1 MKLEGLIDQIRTNG
15 LVVSAV
21 MQMLSVVV
29 KTEVRVKKQDLS
41 IDRLGVNE
49 TAHTNDQ
56 NEFLRKV
63 AGLSLRMRILVNR
76 RSLE

>member
-1 MKLEGLIDQIRTNG
+1 MRLEGLIFQIRTEG
-15 LVVSAV
+15 LVVFAV

-29 KTEVRVKKQDLS
+29 KTEVRVKKQDSS
-41 IDRLGVNE
+41 IDRLGMNE
-49 TAHTNDQ
+49 TAHANDQ
-56 NEFLRKV
+56 NEIFRKV

>member
-1 MKLEGLIDQIRTNG
+1 MRLEGLIDQIRTDG
-15 LVVSAV
+15 LVVFAV

-41 IDRLGVNE
+41 IDRLGMNE
-49 TAHTNDQ
+49 TAHTIDQ

-63 AGLSLRMRILVNR
+63 TGLSLRMRILVN
-76 RSLE
+76 